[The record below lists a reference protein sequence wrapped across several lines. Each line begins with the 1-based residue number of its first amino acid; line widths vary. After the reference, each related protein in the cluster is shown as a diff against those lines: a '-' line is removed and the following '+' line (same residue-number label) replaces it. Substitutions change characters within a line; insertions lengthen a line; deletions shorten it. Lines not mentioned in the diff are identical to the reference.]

1 VTATTGLLG
10 LGPILEA
17 DEPALGNNHFRQVS
31 PPGTN
36 VFEMEPFNGFLYVG
50 AGDDARGYSVLKT
63 DATGLPPYDFIPVVT
78 DGAFRG
84 ATMKSVVSMHPF
96 RGRLYVGSAGWWP
109 RPLACELIRI
119 NPDDTWDLVVGNPRR
134 TPTGDKVPLSGLPD
148 GFGNPFNAH
157 VWRMHDHEGVL
168 YVGTNDA
175 SWSLRVLPG
184 VEAFSKGEFGF
195 DLYASANGRD
205 WHQITRDGFGHPS
218 AFGLRTF
225 ASWQRRL
232 FVGTADEVAG
242 AQVWVGRTA
251 NPATGGPTASGIGG
265 TAEGGDASSE
275 PPEGVEAERHGGATV
290 LSWDRSS
297 GALRFHV
304 FRAAHWSNRAVG
316 VPELAGD
323 AWIPGPFTE
332 IGTTSQAFFRD
343 PAAAPGVRYAYYVKT
358 EGRRGE
364 FSIPSNTAI
373 APPITPPVT
382 FRRMDTALR
391 GLARRGS
398 LDAALPR
405 LLAAGW
411 AAALRGDH
419 PRARR
424 WLQALQTRVGT
435 PGAHPDPLAAEDL
448 ELMVT
453 RLIRRVGL
461 AQAGLIPVWD
471 VLGH

>member
-1 VTATTGLLG
+1 A
-10 LGPILEA
+10 
-17 DEPALGNNHFRQVS
+17 RR
-31 PPGTN
+31 
-36 VFEMEPFNGFLYVG
+36 FN
-50 AGDDARGYSVLKT
+50 
-63 DATGLPPYDFIPVVT
+63 
-78 DGAFRG
+78 
-84 ATMKSVVSMHPF
+84 
-96 RGRLYVGSAGWWP
+96 
-109 RPLACELIRI
+109 
-119 NPDDTWDLVVGNPRR
+119 
-134 TPTGDKVPLSGLPD
+134 
-148 GFGNPFNAH
+148 
-157 VWRMHDHEGVL
+157 
-168 YVGTNDA
+168 
-175 SWSLRVLPG
+175 
-184 VEAFSKGEFGF
+184 
-195 DLYASANGRD
+195 
-205 WHQITRDGFGHPS
+205 
-218 AFGLRTF
+218 
-225 ASWQRRL
+225 
-232 FVGTADEVAG
+232 
-242 AQVWVGRTA
+242 
-251 NPATGGPTASGIGG
+251 
-265 TAEGGDASSE
+265 
-275 PPEGVEAERHGGATV
+275 
-290 LSWDRSS
+290 
-297 GALRFHV
+297 V
-304 FRAAHWSNRAVG
+304 FRAAHWSSRAVG

-343 PAAAPGVRYAYYVKT
+343 PAAAPGVQYAYYVKT

-461 AQAGLIPVWD
+461 AQAGLIPGGPVVDGQTTWSAA
-471 VLGH
+471 LTR